1 MAIIFFTHD
10 IPAGAGQKTN
20 CLWQYGLTPITPYG
34 ADKLFSN
41 LEYMYNEVMQ
51 DIPEKHAKKDLEIAL
66 KNLQLVKDKLLKK
79 KTLAQ
84 KEVDKSP
91 DNVKKKH

>member
-1 MAIIFFTHD
+1 
-10 IPAGAGQKTN
+10 
-20 CLWQYGLTPITPYG
+20 
-34 ADKLFSN
+34 
-41 LEYMYNEVMQ
+41 MYNEVMQ